1 MPANN
6 NTRSDAG
13 RDDARPDFRVDR
25 QHDRVRPTCLTSWTC
40 GFDQA
45 GFPEPTLGE
54 LLEDPLIGLL
64 MTSDRVEPGELAML
78 LATMARSVGWRDGGR

>member
-6 NTRSDAG
+6 KKRCDAG
-13 RDDARPDFRVDR
+13 RDDPRPDFRVDR
-25 QHDRVRPTCLTSWTC
+25 QHDRVRPICATSRAF

-54 LLEDPLIGLL
+54 LLDDPLTRLL
-64 MTSDRVEPGELAML
+64 MTSDGVEPGEFAML
-78 LATMARSVGWRDGGR
+78 LATMARSAGWRDGGR